1 MLEFVRRNRVILSSG
16 SLLLISVLLLSVG
29 ARTRRR
35 MDPVAGVVLDGMW
48 PLQRATTSA
57 IEVVVGTWRTY
68 FDLVGVKQE
77 NERLRRRILEL
88 EQEAVRVAEVQQT
101 DKRLQELL
109 SLRSALQGDILV
121 ATIIGRD
128 PLPWFSTLTIDKGE
142 ADGVHKSAAVLSPF
156 GVVGQTMATGAHS
169 ARVLLLTDHNSGI
182 DAVVQRSRAR
192 GIVEGALDGGC
203 VMKYL
208 KRDEDVEVGDRIV
221 TSGLDGLFPKGIMIG
236 EVTRVTR
243 GNRGLL
249 QVADIKPSVPLDR
262 IEEVLVTHGS
272 VQLKEA
278 AP

>member
-88 EQEAVRVAEVQQT
+88 EQEAVRVAEVEQT

-109 SLRSALQGDILV
+109 SLRSALEGDILV

-249 QVADIKPSVPLDR
+249 QVADIRPSVPLDR

>member
-88 EQEAVRVAEVQQT
+88 EQEAVRLAEVQQT

-109 SLRSALQGDILV
+109 SLRSALEGDILV

-249 QVADIKPSVPLDR
+249 QVADLKPSVPLDR

-272 VQLKEA
+272 IQLKEA

>member
-35 MDPVAGVVLDGMW
+35 MDPVAGVVLDGLW

-68 FDLVGVKQE
+68 VDLVGVKQE
-77 NERLRRRILEL
+77 NERLRRRILDL
-88 EQEAVRVAEVQQT
+88 EQEAVRVAEVEQT

-109 SLRSALQGDILV
+109 SLRSALEGDILV

>member
-29 ARTRRR
+29 SRTRRR

-88 EQEAVRVAEVQQT
+88 EQEAVRLAEVEQT

-109 SLRSALQGDILV
+109 SLRSALEGDILV

>member
-29 ARTRRR
+29 ARTRPRT
-35 MDPVAGVVLDGMW
+35 DPVAGVVLDGMW

-68 FDLVGVKQE
+68 FGLVGVRQE

-88 EQEAVRVAEVQQT
+88 EQEAVRLAEVEQT
-101 DKRLQELL
+101 DKRLEELL
-109 SLRSALQGDILV
+109 SLRSALEGDILV

-156 GVVGQTMATGAHS
+156 GVVGQTLAIGAHS

-208 KRDEDVEVGDRIV
+208 KRGEDVEVGDRIV

-243 GNRGLL
+243 GNRALL

>member
-1 MLEFVRRNRVILSSG
+1 MLEFVRRNRVVLTSG

-29 ARTRRR
+29 SRTRRR

-57 IEVVVGTWRTY
+57 IQVVVGTWRMY
-68 FDLVGVKQE
+68 FDLVGVRQE

-88 EQEAVRVAEVQQT
+88 EQEAVRLGEVEQT
-101 DKRLQELL
+101 DKRLEELL
-109 SLRSALQGDILV
+109 SLRSTLEGDILA

-142 ADGVHKSAAVLSPF
+142 GDGVHKNAAVLSPF
-156 GVVGQTMATGAHS
+156 GVVGQTMATGTHS

-208 KRDEDVEVGDRIV
+208 KRDEDVEVGDRVV

-272 VQLKEA
+272 VQLKET

>member
-57 IEVVVGTWRTY
+57 IEVVVGTWRSY

-88 EQEAVRVAEVQQT
+88 EQEAVRVAEVEQT

-109 SLRSALQGDILV
+109 SLRSALEGDILV

-249 QVADIKPSVPLDR
+249 QVADIRPSVPLDR

>member
-57 IEVVVGTWRTY
+57 IEVVLGTWRTY
-68 FDLVGVKQE
+68 FGLVGVKQE
-77 NERLRRRILEL
+77 NEQLRRRILEL
-88 EQEAVRVAEVQQT
+88 EQEAVRLAEVEQT
-101 DKRLQELL
+101 DKRLEELL
-109 SLRSALQGDILV
+109 SLRSALEGDILV

-128 PLPWFSTLTIDKGE
+128 PLPWFSSLTIDKGE

>member
-29 ARTRRR
+29 SRTRRR

-68 FDLVGVKQE
+68 VDLVGVKQE
-77 NERLRRRILEL
+77 NERLRRRILDL
-88 EQEAVRVAEVQQT
+88 EQDAVRVAEVEQT

-109 SLRSALQGDILV
+109 SLRSALEGNILV

-249 QVADIKPSVPLDR
+249 QVADIRPSVPLDR
-262 IEEVLVTHGS
+262 IEEVLVTHGG